1 MFGRLFKIQF
11 KMRSKRAYTMI
22 LIQFVVALACTIFIF
37 VRFSNWH
44 FYLTNDTSSFFP
56 EILTIFLFFAFFIGF
71 YYYLFTIIQNERDNR
86 NQSFRLIPL
95 SDSKYYLNNILSSF
109 AALVYFVFLEIVCL
123 ALLSGISYLLNNDF
137 RQNTINTLNQ
147 LITTLPKLNF
157 EFYLTYAN
165 LFFILILFC
174 FYIYFIVSFLN
185 FTSRT
190 IMNFLPGTSNRIV
203 LGIIRIIVILL
214 IAWLI
219 SRAFNFL
226 GTIISSNG
234 PFFSGNGIGKST
246 ISDLAIANIWLFVID
261 MVFLAAD
268 LFLFEKF
275 FEPRER

>member
-1 MFGRLFKIQF
+1 
-11 KMRSKRAYTMI
+11 
-22 LIQFVVALACTIFIF
+22 
-37 VRFSNWH
+37 
-44 FYLTNDTSSFFP
+44 
-56 EILTIFLFFAFFIGF
+56 
-71 YYYLFTIIQNERDNR
+71 
-86 NQSFRLIPL
+86 
-95 SDSKYYLNNILSSF
+95 
-109 AALVYFVFLEIVCL
+109 
-123 ALLSGISYLLNNDF
+123 
-137 RQNTINTLNQ
+137 
-147 LITTLPKLNF
+147 
-157 EFYLTYAN
+157 
-165 LFFILILFC
+165 
-174 FYIYFIVSFLN
+174 
-185 FTSRT
+185 
-190 IMNFLPGTSNRIV
+190 MNFLPGTSNRIV